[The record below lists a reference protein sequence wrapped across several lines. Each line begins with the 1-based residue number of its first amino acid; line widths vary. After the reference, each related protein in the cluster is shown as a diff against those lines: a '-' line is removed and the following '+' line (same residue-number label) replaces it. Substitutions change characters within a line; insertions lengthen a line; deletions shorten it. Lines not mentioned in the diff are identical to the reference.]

1 LLPPSQES
9 TSQPDAAKAGGDPEK
24 PTPVESREE
33 KKMRL
38 AKERAAKKE
47 QANLKKAQKE
57 AEKQQKKL
65 KEREEM
71 IRLGK
76 DAEELDREE
85 AEKREIAAATA
96 QSRRYSTIS
105 LLALAPL
112 NGVTK
117 GDEAWLAFK
126 DSAFVQALAFN
137 PLVHAAAPTASV
149 PAATPTGPCLDSH
162 PNSDCRV
169 RPRSSFCLD
178 SKRASDRCYGQ
189 HDLCFP
195 FGRSS
200 AGTLEDH
207 PVMKSLKENYESMMA
222 HLSENPHV
230 QKGTVKSLAWCKKN
244 MTSDNYNACLKGLQD
259 LKQQLDVIEKHA
271 SSINEMREAA
281 EQSQAI

>member
-1 LLPPSQES
+1 
-9 TSQPDAAKAGGDPEK
+9 
-24 PTPVESREE
+24 
-33 KKMRL
+33 MRL

-137 PLVHAAAPTASV
+137 P
-149 PAATPTGPCLDSH
+149 PCPCS
-162 PNSDCRV
+162 
-169 RPRSSFCLD
+169 RPDSFC
-178 SKRASDRCYGQ
+178 SSGHADRP
-189 HDLCFP
+189 LP
-195 FGRSS
+195 
-200 AGTLEDH
+200 
-207 PVMKSLKENYESMMA
+207 
-222 HLSENPHV
+222 
-230 QKGTVKSLAWCKKN
+230 
-244 MTSDNYNACLKGLQD
+244 
-259 LKQQLDVIEKHA
+259 
-271 SSINEMREAA
+271 
-281 EQSQAI
+281 